1 MGATMTRQEA
11 VQAIRRK
18 ILEMVDDEHSMCRIA
33 AEKGIFCHGFRQHT
47 DEELRERYD
56 WLLRNKPDMSREEL
70 EDLANRW
77 QLARQ
82 VVNQVPVSCDAQTI
96 ERDTCRGWDTFD
108 DDALA
113 RFYLEL
119 LGVQVEIVAE

>member
-1 MGATMTRQEA
+1 MTRQEA
-11 VQAIRRK
+11 IQAVRSK
-18 ILEMVDDEHSMCRIA
+18 LLEMVDDEHSMCRIA
-33 AEKGIFCHGFRQHT
+33 AEKDIFCHGFRQYT
-47 DEELRERYD
+47 DGELRERYG
-56 WLLRNKPDMSREEL
+56 WLLRRKPDMSREEL

-82 VVNQVPVSCDAQTI
+82 IVNQVPVSCDAQTL
-96 ERDTCRGWDTFD
+96 EHDTCRGWDTFD
-108 DDALA
+108 DEALA